1 MSKRSLS
8 KQMVSCCRR
17 LRFSLCS
24 LILLILLC
32 SLPLSWI
39 AKQNR
44 DARQDR
50 RVAAR
55 LAELGAVIYYD
66 TRMRQPKQGATSW
79 LSRSL
84 RRRGRQVLGN
94 EFFDRVV
101 GVELRNCNFAA
112 DDLAPLHALERLQ
125 WLDIS
130 SSNVTDE
137 SLVYLR
143 NLEQLSHVNVAYTE
157 ITDAGVK
164 ELAQSDHIRSL
175 VLAGSQITDRG
186 IGHLRLS
193 HHLEYVDLS
202 RTETTSEARTELQ
215 QALPNCHVVCHS
227 VVKRL
232 PRSGQTGI
240 AGLPGRSL
248 PVVKTEPRGR

>member
-1 MSKRSLS
+1 MSQRLLL
-8 KQMVSCCRR
+8 KQMGSCCRR

-24 LILLILLC
+24 LILLVLVC

-44 DARQDR
+44 DARQER
-50 RVAAR
+50 RAAAR

-66 TRMRQPKQGATSW
+66 TRMRQPKQGASSW

-84 RRRGRQVLGN
+84 RQRGRQVFGD

-130 SSNVTDE
+130 SSNVTDDC
-137 SLVYLR
+137 LVHLR
-143 NLEQLSHVNVAYTE
+143 NLEQLSYVNLACTE

-186 IGHLRLS
+186 IRHLRLS

-202 RTETTSEARTELQ
+202 RTETSSEARTELQ
-215 QALPNCHVVCHS
+215 QDLPNCHVVYLS
-227 VVKRL
+227 VIKRL
-232 PRSGQTGI
+232 PRSGHAET
-240 AGLPGRSL
+240 AGLPGRPL
-248 PVVKTEPRGR
+248 PVVKTEPRTR